1 MQLTFLGTGA
11 RDFTIEDK
19 ATPGFRYWSGALL
32 GEDTLIDCG
41 PYLFEAAAD
50 AGVDLSKVRTVIITH
65 RHMDHFNLKSL
76 KQLAQNQPITLCIHE
91 NSVYGLS
98 DIPNLTVVALK
109 LFAHTALRDMA
120 LVAMPANHSVSL
132 TSSEQPVHYVVH
144 REGKTLYWGCDG
156 AWMLNATWHAIKNMR
171 FNLMV
176 LDGTLGDVEGDNRI
190 FEHNN
195 LRMVHEMAQT
205 FKNQGMIAEGG
216 SMMISHLSK
225 LEHEDRETLARNL
238 AKKGLVTAAY
248 DGLRVN
254 V

>member
-11 RDFTIEDK
+11 RDFIIEDK
-19 ATPGFRYWSGALL
+19 GTPCFRYWSGALL

-65 RHMDHFNLKSL
+65 RHMDHFSLKSL
-76 KQLAQNQPITLCIHE
+76 RKLAENQYITLCIHE
-91 NSVYGLS
+91 NSVYGLA
-98 DIPNLTVVALK
+98 DIPNVSVVPLK
-109 LFAHTALRDMA
+109 LFTHTALRDMA
-120 LVAMPANHSVSL
+120 LVAMPANHSVSP
-132 TSSEQPVHYVVH
+132 TSDEQPVHYVIY
-144 REGKTLYWGCDG
+144 REGRTLFWGCDG

-225 LEHEDRETLARNL
+225 LEHVDRKTLASNL
-238 AKKGLVTAAY
+238 AKKGLITAAY
-248 DGLRVN
+248 DGLTVN

>member
-11 RDFTIEDK
+11 RDFTIEDRG
-19 ATPGFRYWSGALL
+19 TSGFRFWSGALL

-50 AGVDLSKVRTVIITH
+50 AGVDLSKVRYVIVTH
-65 RHMDHFNLKSL
+65 RHVDHFSLKSL
-76 KQLAQNQPITLCIHE
+76 RKLAENQPITICIHE
-91 NSVYGLS
+91 NSTHSLS
-98 DIPNLTVVALK
+98 DIPNLTVVPLS

-120 LVAMPANHSVSL
+120 LVAMPANHSVSP
-132 TSSEQPVHYVVH
+132 TSCEQPVHYVIY
-144 REGKTLYWGCDG
+144 REGRTLFWGCDG

-176 LDGTLGDVEGDNRI
+176 LDGTLGEVEGDNRI

-195 LRMVHEMAQT
+195 LRMVHEMAKT
-205 FKNQGMIAEGG
+205 FTAQGMIAEGG
-216 SMMISHLSK
+216 SIMISHLSK
-225 LEHEDRETLARNL
+225 FEHTDKETLDRNL
-238 AKKGLVTAAY
+238 AQKGLVKAAY
-248 DGLRVN
+248 DGLRVT